1 MPISDEQL
9 PYTEALNIQLENR
22 GYRVKLDSRSEKI
35 SRKVAE
41 SEQKK
46 VPFALVI
53 GKREAE
59 NNQVSLREHGKGD
72 KGVMSIEEVLDLF
85 KQLEIH

>member
-1 MPISDEQL
+1 
-9 PYTEALNIQLENR
+9 
-22 GYRVKLDSRSEKI
+22 
-35 SRKVAE
+35 
-41 SEQKK
+41 

-72 KGVMSIEEVLDLF
+72 KGVMSTDEVFELF
-85 KQLEIH
+85 KSLEIH